1 MHTNPILVQ
10 IYTPKGIKKI
20 PHRAFLN
27 SMGYMLCREERASGI
42 GLARLAYRGDSLS
55 YNRGDSLSYNRGEL
69 IPSNSSGCTSGTL
82 LLLFAAHQVL
92 ILNSA
97 AYLANSTLEVT
108 KAIADRDTRG

>member
-42 GLARLAYRGDSLS
+42 GLARLAHRGDSLPHS
-55 YNRGDSLSYNRGEL
+55 RGGL
-69 IPSNSSGCTSGTL
+69 ITSNASGCTSGPL

-92 ILNSA
+92 ILNGA
-97 AYLANSTLEVT
+97 AYLANSTLKVT
-108 KAIADRDTRG
+108 ETIAD

>member
-1 MHTNPILVQ
+1 MHTSPILVQ

-55 YNRGDSLSYNRGEL
+55 YNRGEL
-69 IPSNSSGCTSGTL
+69 ITSNSSGCTSGTL
-82 LLLFAAHQVL
+82 LVITTHQVL

>member
-1 MHTNPILVQ
+1 MHTNPVLVQ

-55 YNRGDSLSYNRGEL
+55 YNRGEL
-69 IPSNSSGCTSGTL
+69 ITSNSSGGTSNSL
-82 LLLFAAHQVL
+82 FLFAAHQVL
-92 ILNSA
+92 ILNRA
-97 AYLANSTLEVT
+97 AYLTNQVLEVT
-108 KAIADRDTRG
+108 KTIAD

>member
-1 MHTNPILVQ
+1 MHTSPILVH

-27 SMGYMLCREERASGI
+27 SMGYMLYREERASGI

-55 YNRGDSLSYNRGEL
+55 YNRGKL
-69 IPSNSSGCTSGTL
+69 ITSNSSGCTTGTL

-108 KAIADRDTRG
+108 KAIADRDTRR